1 MVRKF
6 STKYIV
12 DMKPTESEL
21 EILKVLWAKGAA
33 TVREV
38 NDILNES
45 REVGYTTTLK
55 MMQLMAQKKLV
66 NRDES
71 ARSHIYVVA
80 VNQNIVQNN
89 MLHQLLESAFGGSA
103 SKLVLNA
110 LGRSNASQKE
120 LDEIKA
126 LIQKLE
132 NNG

>member
-1 MVRKF
+1 
-6 STKYIV
+6 
-12 DMKPTESEL
+12 MKPTESEL

-126 LIQKLE
+126 LVQKLE

>member
-12 DMKPTESEL
+12 DMKPKESEL

>member
-1 MVRKF
+1 
-6 STKYIV
+6 
-12 DMKPTESEL
+12 MKPTESEL

>member
-1 MVRKF
+1 
-6 STKYIV
+6 
-12 DMKPTESEL
+12 MKPTESEL

-71 ARSHIYVVA
+71 ARTHIYVAA